1 MSRNNDERE
10 EEEEAFRRVKIER
23 LNANDNAPEDHQD
36 SSSRRII
43 RSEFLKLKSLINEKK
58 DDLMNTDSDKF
69 DSILHEFDKLH
80 DKVKRPREQVADAEA
95 LLDLTHNLLGSV
107 KSLVN
112 EGVTPSQFV
121 SSLLK
126 HYAHPPNTSIHW
138 QKLGIAVSPIFL
150 TVHAPS
156 TMLGP
161 MENQLKQRKAIM
173 PRKRAPRA
181 TTTARPEQLDDAVGG
196 EKTDTDKN
204 MSIMFNILREKKRV
218 QLEHLI
224 LNRFSFAQTVENLF
238 ALSFLVKDGRAEI
251 IMDKNRVHYVAPKN
265 APAANSV
272 MSKEVS
278 YTHFVFRYDF
288 NDWKIMKDVVAEG
301 EELMPHRI
309 QYSNMVNS
317 PAETSGDNSQQAAAV
332 TPIRKISR
340 NRGRVLQEEVVVEE
354 SPECSDEHFSR
365 AAAIRR
371 CKRKLP

>member
-1 MSRNNDERE
+1 MSCKANYNNDEI
-10 EEEEAFRRVKIER
+10 EEEAFHRVKRER
-23 LNANDNAPEDHQD
+23 LNANHNAPEEDQN

-58 DDLMNTDSDKF
+58 DDLMNTDSNKF

-80 DKVKRPREQVADAEA
+80 DQVKRPREQVADAEA
-95 LLDLTHNLLGSV
+95 LLDLTRTLLGSV

-126 HYAHPPNTSIHW
+126 HYAHPPNTSINW

-150 TVHAPS
+150 TAHVPS

-161 MENQLKQRKAIM
+161 MENQLKQRKAIV

-196 EKTDTDKN
+196 DKTDTDKN
-204 MSIMFNILREKKRV
+204 MSIMFNILREKKKV

-251 IMDKNRVHYVAPKN
+251 VMDKNPPRN

-288 NDWKIMKDVVAEG
+288 NDWKI
-301 EELMPHRI
+301 R
-309 QYSNMVNS
+309 
-317 PAETSGDNSQQAAAV
+317 
-332 TPIRKISR
+332 IRKT
-340 NRGRVLQEEVVVEE
+340 EKM
-354 SPECSDEHFSR
+354 D
-365 AAAIRR
+365 
-371 CKRKLP
+371 

>member
-10 EEEEAFRRVKIER
+10 EEAFRRVKRER